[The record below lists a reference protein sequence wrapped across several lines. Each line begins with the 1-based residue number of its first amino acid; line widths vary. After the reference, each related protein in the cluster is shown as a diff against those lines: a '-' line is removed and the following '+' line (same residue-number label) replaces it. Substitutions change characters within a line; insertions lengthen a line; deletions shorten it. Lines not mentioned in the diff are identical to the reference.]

1 MYTCPTRHRQACLP
15 EKGQGACSPSQLQ
28 ALSVPG
34 PARILYCRSQV
45 LAGAGI
51 VPACCPQLLALGIRD
66 ERPVT
71 PRFMGQ
77 AGEASM
83 LRGSL
88 HLMGVFFSLL
98 PHLWTRCYPSPPC
111 SLPHLADGPALP
123 CVLRATER
131 GGQTACSSSGF
142 LQRVARM
149 EESGPIGMLTAFPIR
164 RLPSGHLPTTPAHFL
179 LPMAGLESV

>member
-1 MYTCPTRHRQACLP
+1 MCTPVLPASDHHQACLP
-15 EKGQGACSPSQLQ
+15 EKGQGASSPSQLQ

-34 PARILYCRSQV
+34 PARILYCRSQA

-83 LRGSL
+83 LCGSL
-88 HLMGVFFSLL
+88 HLMGLFFFASSSVA
-98 PHLWTRCYPSPPC
+98 PVAT
-111 SLPHLADGPALP
+111 HLADGPSLP

-131 GGQTACSSSGF
+131 GGQTACSSSAF

-149 EESGPIGMLTAFPIR
+149 EESGPIGKLTAFP
-164 RLPSGHLPTTPAHFL
+164 LPSGHLPTRAHFL
-179 LPMAGLESV
+179 LPTAGLEMI